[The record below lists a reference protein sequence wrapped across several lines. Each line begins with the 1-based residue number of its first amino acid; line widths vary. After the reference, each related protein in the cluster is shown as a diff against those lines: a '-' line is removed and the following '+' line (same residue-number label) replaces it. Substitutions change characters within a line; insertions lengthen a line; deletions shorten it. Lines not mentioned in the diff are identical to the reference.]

1 MDKELAKLE
10 EWAVNLINDYE
21 ESLKRAGVKPSGP
34 GGSEFKRIGRFSGEL
49 VANPEAY
56 GELLDMARSKNMTG
70 KQLVAAIRKI
80 EQSLL
85 DEASRGTPTSR
96 KLMLSDVIHHMY
108 AQRTGGDTLRRL
120 AQAERGKAREILR
133 ESFGRWGNVPE
144 NLLSIYRSWHQKSD
158 VLKGTEARAMAPLNI
173 TEAGQL
179 STSKFHETR
188 SASPLISATV
198 PNVTTAEEA
207 VAGMKPMFEL
217 QQKEGLAALGEL
229 QVLRDTISQRLGLEI
244 IDPRTLSTAELT
256 AVRNIYNANSELVE
270 KTIREHLS
278 NFTIDGG
285 TVRSAIGSVTQAENF
300 LRALR
305 DNLPGESAGA
315 LFGLLLDPQM
325 RQAVEQG
332 DSTKVQNIV
341 ATDVGLGAGANVVL
355 DKLMK
360 LVPADTLTKV
370 APVLKTG
377 ATAMNVGAAT
387 AAVSQIQGSVDPV
400 VTQRKATQRLEQG
413 SKADVYRKQYLPQEY
428 GAAGPQMDPTTGKVI
443 TEPKP
448 LIGPEQIKQALNFF
462 GGVVKM
468 MPMVGFF

>member
-1 MDKELAKLE
+1 MGKELAKLE

-144 NLLSIYRSWHQKSD
+144 NLLSIYRAWHQKGD
-158 VLKGTEARAMAPLNI
+158 VLKGSEARAMAPLGI

-207 VAGMKPMFEL
+207 VAGIKPMFEL

-229 QVLRDTISQRLGLEI
+229 QILRDTISQRLGLEI
-244 IDPRTLSTAELT
+244 IDPRTLSTAELA

-270 KTIREHLS
+270 RTIRENLS
-278 NFTIDGG
+278 NFIIDGG
-285 TVRSAIGSVTQAENF
+285 TVRSAIGSVAQAENF

-325 RQAVEQG
+325 REAVKQG
-332 DSTKVQNIV
+332 DGTKVQNIV
-341 ATDVGLGAGANVVL
+341 ATDVGLGAAANVVF
-355 DKLMK
+355 DKLMQI
-360 LVPADTLTKV
+360 VPTETLTKV
-370 APVLKTG
+370 APVLKAG
-377 ATAMNVGAAT
+377 ATALNVGST
-387 AAVSQIQGSVDPV
+387 VAAVSQIEGSVDPM
-400 VTQRKATQRLEQG
+400 VTQRKATERLEQG
-413 SKADVYRKQYLPQEY
+413 NQADVYRKQYLPQAY
-428 GAAGPQMDPTTGKVI
+428 GAAGPQLDPTTGKVI
-443 TEPKP
+443 TEPQG
-448 LIGPEQIKQALNFF
+448 LIGREQIKQALNFF